1 MLFEPIYTL
10 GIHNIL
16 CQWVLKFNYVSQEKY
31 FLLFVLNLFPG
42 NFILF
47 CIVFVLWETVNSSS
61 LLSFL
66 CLSCILHA
74 SLNSPVFVFSILS
87 SFSIFNLSTSENIQ
101 NPNDFFF
108 CTVVIFWVESVCLIF
123 IWLFTVFIILFF
135 SFLLWSLLSSE
146 KNILRRT
153 FHNLY
158 FHYCISNVFLNSDLI
173 FNKLWFVFIHGLYEF
188 AFT

>member
-66 CLSCILHA
+66 CLSGILHA
-74 SLNSPVFVFSILS
+74 SLNSPVFV
-87 SFSIFNLSTSENIQ
+87 SF
-101 NPNDFFF
+101 PYW
-108 CTVVIFWVESVCLIF
+108 VVLVYLISQQVKTF
-123 IWLFTVFIILFF
+123 KIPMNFFF
-135 SFLLWSLLSSE
+135 SFYWSFGLNQCALFSFDYLLFS
-146 KNILRRT
+146 
-153 FHNLY
+153 
-158 FHYCISNVFLNSDLI
+158 
-173 FNKLWFVFIHGLYEF
+173 
-188 AFT
+188 

>member
-74 SLNSPVFVFSILS
+74 SLNSPVFV
-87 SFSIFNLSTSENIQ
+87 SFPYWVVLVYLISQQVKTFKIPMI
-101 NPNDFFF
+101 FF
-108 CTVVIFWVESVCLIF
+108 CTVVIFWVESECLIF

-135 SFLLWSLLSSE
+135 SFLLWSLLKSE

-158 FHYCISNVFLNSDLI
+158 FHYCISNAFLNSDLI
-173 FNKLWFVFIHGLYEF
+173 FNKLWFVFIHDLYEF